1 MDTDKI
7 IQSRLNAVDDSLKQ
21 IFETV
26 LELYAEK
33 KFISYLLLLKED
45 EELEK
50 QIIHTDQCN
59 TGVFPTFNYPPWEF
73 YFAIYQIQYLY
84 YVKLF

>member
-50 QIIHTDQCN
+50 QIIHRD
-59 TGVFPTFNYPPWEF
+59 
-73 YFAIYQIQYLY
+73 
-84 YVKLF
+84 